1 MTRKTKRSAWG
12 SLTRVDSQTWRL
24 RYWSSGPDGYKRRS
38 KTIRGS
44 RLDAERARSELM
56 LAHSDDAPC
65 PTVGEVWRTY
75 ALPTWERMVGD
86 GDLAAQTLAVRRSAW
101 NRHVA
106 PTWDAVQCDGVR
118 PLAVQQWL
126 DTLNYSQAKIS
137 MFVLRA
143 VMDYAVRYEYVDH
156 SPMRERYVMPSK
168 STIDRRDAG
177 VWTLDELGE
186 VWRAVRGEWFEA
198 AYLLAAFGGCRV
210 GESLG
215 VRDTDATLADVCG
228 VPVCMV
234 RIDRQIPS
242 VGAAVRDTLKNA
254 QSHRTIAIPGRA
266 GLRVASL
273 AESCDTWLGG
283 DGLGGPSTQ
292 RRLMLAWK
300 SAGMEHPFRNLRN
313 SYETNMRWAQR
324 LPPWLVEPLLGH
336 GGKGVTGQF
345 YDRPSAEMFAEAVA
359 DAYRER
365 PYDAGWEWADCGELT
380 RIGTQGA

>member
-1 MTRKTKRSAWG
+1 MPRKTKRSAWG
-12 SLTRVDSQTWRL
+12 SLTRVDSQTWRI
-24 RYWSSGPDGYKRRS
+24 RYWASGPDGYKRRS
-38 KTIRGS
+38 KTVRGS
-44 RLDAERARSELM
+44 RKDAERARSELM

-143 VMDYAVRYEYVDH
+143 VMDYAVRYEYVAH

-198 AYLLAAFGGCRV
+198 AYLLAAFGGLRV

-215 VRDTDATLADVCG
+215 VRSDDVTAAVVDGQTLAMVC
-228 VPVCMV
+228 VE
-234 RIDRQIPS
+234 RQVMN
-242 VGAAVRDTLKNA
+242 VGGRVSDALKNE
-254 QSHRTIAIPGRA
+254 QSRRTVAIPGRA
-266 GLRVASL
+266 GARLLALASAADGYL
-273 AESCDTWLGG
+273 TG
-283 DGLGGPSTQ
+283 DGFGGPTKQ
-292 RRLMLAWK
+292 RILKESWHRAQDAMDARLV
-300 SAGMEHPFRNLRN
+300 HPFQNLRN
-313 SYETNMRWAQR
+313 SWQTNMRWSLR
-324 LPPWLVEPLLGH
+324 LPPWLIEPMMGHRVE
-336 GGKGVTGQF
+336 GVTGMH
-345 YDRPSAEMFAEAVA
+345 YDRPDAEMFAEAVA
-359 DAYRER
+359 RAYAER
-365 PYDAGWEWADCGELT
+365 PYDAGWEWAD
-380 RIGTQGA
+380 

>member
-1 MTRKTKRSAWG
+1 MPRRKKRRAAWG
-12 SLTRVDSQTWRL
+12 SLVEVEPSVWRL
-24 RYWSSGPDGYKRRS
+24 RYWSTGPDGYKRRS
-38 KTIRGS
+38 RTIRGS
-44 RLDAERARSELM
+44 RKDAERVRAELM
-56 LAHSDDAPC
+56 LAHSEDAPC
-65 PTVGEVWRTY
+65 PTVGDVWRTY

-198 AYLLAAFGGCRV
+198 AYLLAAFGGLRV

-215 VRDTDATLADVCG
+215 VRSDDVTAAVVDGQTLA
-228 VPVCMV
+228 MV
-234 RIDRQIPS
+234 RVERQVMNIGGRVS
-242 VGAAVRDTLKNA
+242 DALKNE
-254 QSHRTIAIPGRA
+254 QSRRTVAIPGRA
-266 GLRVASL
+266 GARLLALASAADGFL
-273 AESCDTWLGG
+273 TG
-283 DGLGGPSTQ
+283 DGFGGPTKQ
-292 RRLMLAWK
+292 RILKESWHRAQGAMDARLV
-300 SAGMEHPFRNLRN
+300 HPFQNLRN
-313 SYETNMRWAQR
+313 SWQTWMRWEMR
-324 LPPWLVEPLLGH
+324 VEPWAIEAAMGH
-336 GGKGVTGQF
+336 LAPGVTGRH
-345 YDRPSAEMFAEAVA
+345 YDRPQADVVAEVIAEAYA
-359 DAYRER
+359 QR
-365 PYDAGWEWADCGELT
+365 PYDDGWN
-380 RIGTQGA
+380 